1 MLKYAHVQ
9 PVITPRFA
17 ISCTMPLMTR
27 LAELSRKYN
36 LNIQVKYYV
45 VDVTIRIHF
54 ILLFR
59 RTFLKIRLNVKKVS

>member
-36 LNIQVKYYV
+36 LNIQVNYYAG
-45 VDVTIRIHF
+45 DVIIGINF
-54 ILLFR
+54 NI
-59 RTFLKIRLNVKKVS
+59 

>member
-36 LNIQVKYYV
+36 LNIQVKYYDFN
-45 VDVTIRIHF
+45 VDHWDPFQPF
-54 ILLFR
+54 IIDARF
-59 RTFLKIRLNVKKVS
+59 